1 MKQKVFLAMKR
12 LTWVLCSFGSKLHPC
27 VGQQQRV
34 MAFQEPCSLK
44 VALVLS
50 FSVLSVVHFFFCL
63 SSSAYSPRLVYGWL
77 LNDLGGGFMSHVIR
91 QQLMQRGPSLL
102 FRAPFFFLG
111 AKIAMMASSNTVFR
125 PFWVKAEH
133 ST

>member
-77 LNDLGGGFMSHVIR
+77 LNDLGGGYVSRNQTAVDAAR
-91 QQLMQRGPSLL
+91 SQSSLQSSLL
-102 FRAPFFFLG
+102 FLG
-111 AKIAMMASSNTVFR
+111 SQDCNDGLV
-125 PFWVKAEH
+125 EH
-133 ST
+133 RLQALLGQS